1 MDEKKNGE
9 GKPFKKEVVLLYGGE
24 EKWRRKGR
32 NIFGEGKYL
41 FLRRRKKRM
50 RKRRKIFGKGKYL

>member
-9 GKPFKKEVVLLYGGE
+9 GKHFKKEVVLLYGGE

-32 NIFGEGKYL
+32 
-41 FLRRRKKRM
+41 
-50 RKRRKIFGKGKYL
+50 KIFGKGKYFFEEKESKKIFGEGKCLLQKRR